1 MFTLTP
7 KSQDDTTRLVKYE
20 LSRTRISC
28 SAADRV
34 CLFLHLALQWTSDF
48 VFRSRYL
55 CDITQKISGFSK
67 GWAKPDNNKQS
78 QLFALS
84 LHDKQIGRMFLESV
98 LIPVTWE
105 CCECWLD
112 DIRLVCIKIPQRCKS
127 QTLSH
132 RAMNSY
138 LTYYAFSWE
147 YISAL

>member
-1 MFTLTP
+1 M
-7 KSQDDTTRLVKYE
+7 KYE

-34 CLFLHLALQWTSDF
+34 CLLLHSDMQRTSDC
-48 VFRSRYL
+48 VFRRRYL

-78 QLFALS
+78 QLFAFS
-84 LHDKQIGRMFLESV
+84 PHDKQVGRTFLESV

-112 DIRLVCIKIPQRCKS
+112 DIRLVCIKIPQRCKC
-127 QTLSH
+127 QNLSH
-132 RAMNSY
+132 RAMNCY
-138 LTYYAFSWE
+138 LTCYACSWK
-147 YISAL
+147 YIYPLSKDLETLGVLSVNG